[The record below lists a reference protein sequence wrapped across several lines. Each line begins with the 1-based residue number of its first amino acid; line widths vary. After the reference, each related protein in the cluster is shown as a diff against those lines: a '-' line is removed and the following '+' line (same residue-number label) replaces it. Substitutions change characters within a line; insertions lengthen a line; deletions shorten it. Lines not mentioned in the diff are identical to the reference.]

1 MKTISMEKPTIN
13 KTQVFTIPAGY
24 GGNMDYSHISK
35 GECVIS
41 DRLILVITYA
51 DKYELKGYLQY
62 SGKPLKLSILHFML
76 SLDKSGILKNRGT
89 YFTK

>member
-1 MKTISMEKPTIN
+1 MEKSTIN
-13 KTQVFTIPAGY
+13 KTQVFTISAGY

-41 DRLILVITYA
+41 DRLILVITSA

-62 SGKPLKLSILHFML
+62 SGIPRNLSILHFML
-76 SLDKSGILKNRGT
+76 CLDKSGILDNRGT

>member
-1 MKTISMEKPTIN
+1 MEKTTIN

-35 GECVIS
+35 GEGVIS
-41 DRLILVITYA
+41 DRLILVITFA
-51 DKYELKGYLQY
+51 NKYELKGYLQY
-62 SGKPLKLSILHFML
+62 SGIPIKLNILHFML
-76 SLDKSGILKNRGT
+76 CLDKSGILKNRGI

>member
-1 MKTISMEKPTIN
+1 MEKSAIN

-24 GGNMDYSHISK
+24 GGNIDYSHISK

-41 DRLILVITYA
+41 DRLILVITSA
-51 DKYELKGYLQY
+51 NKYELKGYLQY
-62 SGKPLKLSILHFML
+62 SGIPINLNILHFML
-76 SLDKSGILKNRGT
+76 CLDKSGILDNRGV

>member
-1 MKTISMEKPTIN
+1 MEKAAIN
-13 KTQVFTIPAGY
+13 KTQVFSIPAGY

-35 GECVIS
+35 GEYVIS
-41 DRLILVITYA
+41 DRLILVITSA

-62 SGKPLKLSILHFML
+62 SGKLLKLSILHFML
-76 SLDKSGILKNRGT
+76 SLDKSGILKNRGI

>member
-1 MKTISMEKPTIN
+1 MEKTAIN

-41 DRLILVITYA
+41 DRLILVITSA

-62 SGKPLKLSILHFML
+62 SDIPRNLSILHFML
-76 SLDKSGILKNRGT
+76 CLDKSGILDNRGT